1 MQLVSVEVIGATEYA
16 NITQKLYLCR
26 ALSAK
31 GVSFD
36 MLLEGATTPV
46 HERDLAGPEGPKA
59 ETRFSF
65 FSPERVPVFSPL

>member
-16 NITQKLYLCR
+16 NITPKLYLCR
-26 ALSAK
+26 ALSTRGA
-31 GVSFD
+31 SFD
-36 MLLEGATTPV
+36 LFLVGATTPV
-46 HERDLAGPEGPKA
+46 HDRDRAGPEGPKA

>member
-1 MQLVSVEVIGATEYA
+1 MPLVSVDVIGATEYA

-59 ETRFSF
+59 ETRFSVNL
-65 FSPERVPVFSPL
+65 PERVPVFSPL